1 MWGLLNKYIYIL
13 TSRWNTSNRS
23 RTSGSGHFCLLLPET
38 HNALSKWENGSEE
51 YRRIS
56 TDMNGWIQFI
66 FHSDVCYVSVLVDSR
81 SLRYVNYIK
90 PIPLSMQ
97 RTGPPQ
103 YNIWSPIGCSG
114 FKTGSHAPFHPTPK
128 LSALRLSLK
137 PGWFVV
143 RASSKPWAAFGLILN
158 NVNINLLEC
167 INRISGLSAV
177 PQSRRICCG
186 L

>member
-1 MWGLLNKYIYIL
+1 
-13 TSRWNTSNRS
+13 
-23 RTSGSGHFCLLLPET
+23 
-38 HNALSKWENGSEE
+38 
-51 YRRIS
+51 
-56 TDMNGWIQFI
+56 MNGWIQFI

-177 PQSRRICCG
+177 PKAGGYAVGSKLSAWIPSYDTSSKEAMYIHNLQILIQSRLYAWNRP
-186 L
+186 